1 MLIKVKTN
9 YGLAVNGLVKL
20 KTPKMPPFHVS
31 DEKGEELIA
40 RGIAVK
46 IADDEPA
53 AEETA
58 PAETKAAEE
67 ATQATSPAPVEA
79 EAPEENDLSE
89 MTRPELLELAEKRGI
104 EVSKRA
110 KKEDILTALKGSAE

>member
-9 YGLAVNGLVKL
+9 YGHVEKGLVKL
-20 KTPKMPPFHVS
+20 KTPQMPPFHVS

-46 IADDEPA
+46 IADDKPA

-67 ATQATSPAPVEA
+67 TTLATSPAPVEA
-79 EAPEENDLSE
+79 ETPEEMDLAE

-104 EVSKRA
+104 EVNKRA